1 MLLSGKKLFKQGET
15 EQLLIYILQYR
26 ISKANIVTQIVNPTT
41 KMEPN
46 RGFPPPRQT
55 ILFSQFP
62 PKKYFEFWL
71 FIAHKVQKFYLIF
84 CHNFKHYVSKTIRTT
99 PLPF

>member
-1 MLLSGKKLFKQGET
+1 MSLMLLSGKKLSKQGET

-62 PKKYFEFWL
+62 PKKYFEL
-71 FIAHKVQKFYLIF
+71 CKQNYQDNPINILTA
-84 CHNFKHYVSKTIRTT
+84 
-99 PLPF
+99 PFLNLQR